1 MKKYFFLLF
10 FSCITVFAFSQEKPK
25 PAKQPAKTTTTKQ
38 SSQVNMDKML
48 EDAMKDQGMSKE
60 ELEEMKKTMSQMKPL
75 IDEMKQASNGSASNE
90 ILLKIPVKQI
100 KILSSIPNLSYESQL
115 NAYEKNLLEE
125 AKKNISREI
134 TSETDKY
141 FSKFSSDEKMLEQ
154 IGIILLLNKNVK
166 AAVYA
171 SLKAVAAKP
180 GNGLIQSNL
189 AFMLHQTGYPQ
200 KAIPIIKYLLQKY
213 KSAELNNNL
222 AHCYLSLGDREN
234 ATKYFQFAL
243 HINPQIS
250 ESHCGLG
257 IIDAEEGRIPEATS
271 HIKESLKNGY
281 SVTAD
286 ELAKKYKM
294 KLTYT
299 EMKVKAPE
307 YFNPQKYKPVQ
318 AASDMTE
325 IPIRLAERDAARE
338 RYRNAYKISSEFN
351 AKYGKTLNEANIG
364 NIYKQHIGYTGISA
378 FSRKAF
384 FMVRLVNDELH
395 QYLLKEMDIVPF
407 REQHNS
413 IRKEFDAALG
423 RVGNSHFDNEAERCE
438 ARVKVL
444 NKYLKDSKE
453 NFDNY
458 ERKALHKIYDLV
470 NESLYWQTFLLN
482 GKAYTSYFNDEVRE
496 FYSYLQK
503 FDELQNLYPM
513 PEWIYKNCANY
524 KEELKRI
531 SLEQIEENKECPINT
546 KLVFGEAASVK
557 YNCKGYELEGGELL
571 KLSFEKDEGSG
582 EYTIAFGLGADI
594 STPVLSLGAKGM
606 TYFKFDKSL
615 VPIDMGMKGEAN
627 IEAQLV
633 FLNAEE
639 KVTGTMGISNASLT
653 FTDRNNEYQIFKADA
668 TQEKSIQT
676 ILDTKE

>member
-1 MKKYFFLLF
+1 MKKFILSVLAIILLSPAIF
-10 FSCITVFAFSQEKPK
+10 CQQGPK
-25 PAKQPAKTTTTKQ
+25 PAPKKPAAP
-38 SSQVNMDKML
+38 SDIEKMM
-48 EDAMKDQGMSKE
+48 EEAMKGQGMSKE
-60 ELEEMKKTMSQMKPL
+60 EMEEMKKTMGQMKPL
-75 IDEMKQASNGSASNE
+75 IDEMKLASNGVASNE
-90 ILLKIPVKQI
+90 ISLKIPVKQT
-100 KILSSIPNLSYESQL
+100 KILSSLLNLSSESQL
-115 NAYEKNLLEE
+115 GVYDKTLLDE
-125 AKKNISREI
+125 ARKNIGQKTTVEA
-134 TSETDKY
+134 DKY
-141 FSKFSSDEKMLEQ
+141 FGKFSNDEKMLEQ

-166 AAVYA
+166 AAVYV
-171 SLKAVAAKP
+171 SLKAAAVKP

-189 AFMLHQTGYPQ
+189 AFILHQAGYPQ

-213 KSAELNNNL
+213 QSAELNNNL
-222 AHCYLSLGDREN
+222 AHCYLSLGDKEN

-243 HINPQIS
+243 RINPQLS

-257 IIDAEEGRIPEATS
+257 LIAAEEGRIPEATT

-294 KLTYT
+294 KLTYSDII
-299 EMKVKAPE
+299 VKAPE

-318 AASDMTE
+318 AAADITE
-325 IPIRLAERDAARE
+325 IPLRMAERDAATE
-338 RYRNAYKISSEFN
+338 RYRNSSKRSSDFN
-351 AKYGKTLNEANIG
+351 AKYGKTLNEANVG
-364 NIYKQHIGYTGISA
+364 NIYKQHMGYTGISA

-384 FMVRLVNDELH
+384 FTVRLVNDELH
-395 QYLLKEMDIVPF
+395 QYILKEMDIVPF
-407 REQHNS
+407 REQHKA

-423 RVGNSHFDNEAERCE
+423 RVNNSHFDNETERCE
-438 ARVKVL
+438 ARVKVS

-482 GKAYTSYFNDEVRE
+482 GEAYTSYFNDEVRE

-503 FDELQNLYPM
+503 FDELQNLYPV

-524 KEELKRI
+524 KEELKRD
-531 SLEQIEENKECPINT
+531 SLEQMEENKECPINI
-546 KLVFGEAASVK
+546 KLEFGGAASVK

-582 EYTIAFGLGADI
+582 EYTIAFGLGGDVSSPI
-594 STPVLSLGAKGM
+594 LSLGAKGM
-606 TYFKFDKSL
+606 TYFKFDKSMS
-615 VPIDMGMKGEAN
+615 PIDMGMKGEAN
-627 IEAQLV
+627 IEAKV
-633 FLNAEE
+633 GFINAEE
-639 KVTGTMGISNASLT
+639 KVTGTMGVSNASLT
-653 FTDRNNEYQIFKADA
+653 FTDRNKEYQIFKADA

-676 ILDTKE
+676 FFDSKE